1 MRMLRHTLNFLLFF
15 LGFTQGGFTQ
25 DTLVFFNTKTKEL
38 KSDVVHRD
46 GKYIYLQSDKKLKR
60 MQEDDAYVVWGKGKW
75 RKYGK
80 RKSHRKISSVKKSDG
95 TIIQIHVFD
104 TLLLI
109 KRTKFLKSQVVHQD
123 KKYLYVQSDKKLQ
136 RMQKDGVSVVW
147 GKGKPRKN
155 GKDKRR
161 KYGKGKWSKY
171 GKRKSHYNVRSVKKS
186 DGTIIPIHEFDEILL
201 TNGRV
206 KSLMGSV
213 VDYDH
218 NDIFYQHDFDRIK
231 MELAISKKETRRD
244 KIKTTKKWE
253 QKQEKQSER
262 LLKNEEKQIA
272 KLEKLRKGFEANVKY
287 KLATLSSA
295 DFEKWK
301 TKELDV
307 IKSVEMERELASR
320 LKIEVESIKQE
331 NSEARFRRKF
341 TSTVNRAKVFSILR
355 TNEAEEVVYNA
366 DTLGYFADGEAEL
379 EYGVEEMRMYVK
391 GRQDGRKHS
400 LHDLGIGFGVG
411 LASSLVMTWTLDAF
425 YGPIPPAISL
435 IVLTVL
441 PTKVNPKLKL
451 SGGELQSQ
459 AYLDGYERSATAR
472 KAWAFSVGSIA
483 GLSIG
488 TAAALLTAPL
498 LR

>member
-1 MRMLRHTLNFLLFF
+1 MRIIRILLPIFIL
-15 LGFTQGGFTQ
+15 LG
-25 DTLVFFNTKTKEL
+25 L
-38 KSDVVHRD
+38 
-46 GKYIYLQSDKKLKR
+46 
-60 MQEDDAYVVWGKGKW
+60 M
-75 RKYGK
+75 
-80 RKSHRKISSVKKSDG
+80 SSAFG
-95 TIIQIHVFD
+95 
-104 TLLLI
+104 
-109 KRTKFLKSQVVHQD
+109 QD
-123 KKYLYVQSDKKLQ
+123 KL
-136 RMQKDGVSVVW
+136 
-147 GKGKPRKN
+147 
-155 GKDKRR
+155 
-161 KYGKGKWSKY
+161 
-171 GKRKSHYNVRSVKKS
+171 
-186 DGTIIPIHEFDEILL
+186 LL
-201 TNGRV
+201 TNGKTKKLR
-206 KSLMGSV
+206 GTV
-213 VDYDH
+213 VYYDY
-218 NDIFYQHDFDRIK
+218 NDVFYQSAIQQRK
-231 MELAISKKETRRD
+231 MAHSLAKEAAKKKDLRSTE
-244 KIKTTKKWE
+244 KWQ

-262 LLKNEEKQIA
+262 LLKNEQKQIA

-287 KLATLSSA
+287 KLATLSPA

-301 TKELDV
+301 TKELDA

-320 LKIEVESIKQE
+320 LRIEVESIKQE
-331 NSEARFRRKF
+331 NSEARHRRKF

-355 TNEAEEVVYNA
+355 TNQAEEVVYNA

-379 EYGVEEMRMYVK
+379 EYGVEEMRMYIK

-483 GLSIG
+483 GLGIG
-488 TAAALLTAPL
+488 TTAALLTAPL

>member
-1 MRMLRHTLNFLLFF
+1 MQILRLILPFTLLFG
-15 LGFTQGGFTQ
+15 LT
-25 DTLVFFNTKTKEL
+25 
-38 KSDVVHRD
+38 
-46 GKYIYLQSDKKLKR
+46 
-60 MQEDDAYVVWGKGKW
+60 
-75 RKYGK
+75 
-80 RKSHRKISSVKKSDG
+80 SSAFG
-95 TIIQIHVFD
+95 
-104 TLLLI
+104 
-109 KRTKFLKSQVVHQD
+109 QD
-123 KKYLYVQSDKKLQ
+123 KL
-136 RMQKDGVSVVW
+136 
-147 GKGKPRKN
+147 
-155 GKDKRR
+155 
-161 KYGKGKWSKY
+161 
-171 GKRKSHYNVRSVKKS
+171 
-186 DGTIIPIHEFDEILL
+186 LL
-201 TNGRV
+201 TNGKTKKLR
-206 KSLMGSV
+206 GTV
-213 VDYDH
+213 VYYDY
-218 NDIFYQHDFDRIK
+218 NDIFYQSKRQQRK
-231 MELAISKKETRRD
+231 MELSFAKEKEKEKDLRS
-244 KIKTTKKWE
+244 TKKWE
-253 QKQEKQSER
+253 KKQEKQSER
-262 LLKNEEKQIA
+262 LLKNEQKQIA
-272 KLEKLRKGFEANVKY
+272 KLEKLRKGLEENVKY

-472 KAWAFSVGSIA
+472 KVWAFSVGSIA